1 MSDTQNESKGSTR
14 REFIQGCAGAALAA
28 KSASS
33 EVLADDGRTKPNI
46 VLVVADDHGA
56 DALGCYGNRTI
67 KTPHLDRLAGDGV
80 RFSHAFCTTASCSP
94 SRSAILT
101 GWHNHANGQ
110 YGLQHDFHHF
120 QSFDRVKSLPVLLK
134 NAGYR
139 TARVGKFHVAPEAV
153 YKFDRVLS
161 EGKAND
167 MQALGRNPVEMAEH
181 CRDFISELVDE
192 PFFLY
197 FCTDDPHRGLPFD
210 SWPGPNP
217 FGNREA
223 GYPGVR
229 RIRYAP
235 NDVEV
240 PSFLPDIPECR
251 AELAE
256 YYESVSRVD
265 QGVGRLVQILKDCGK
280 YDNTVIIY
288 ISDNGLAF
296 PGAKT
301 TLYEPG
307 MRLPCIVRTP
317 WQKKRG
323 ITSDAMISWTDLA
336 PTILDMA
343 GAKPKEG
350 AFHGRSFRSILDSA
364 SADGWDEIYGSHTF
378 HEVTMYYPM
387 RVVRG
392 RRYKLI
398 WNLASAL
405 PFPFAWDLKV
415 SSTWRAVMN
424 SGSKVFGKKSIET
437 FLHRPEFELYDLQ
450 EDPDEVNN
458 LAADKGYASILRE
471 LQEKLKVFQERT
483 MDPWIADD
491 SAHER
496 WRSAFR

>member
-1 MSDTQNESKGSTR
+1 MRSKFATR
-14 REFIQGCAGAALAA
+14 RAFISGCAGAALVA
-28 KSASS
+28 KNASPGALPGDRCGS
-33 EVLADDGRTKPNI
+33 KPNI
-46 VLVVADDHGA
+46 VLVVSDDHGA
-56 DALGCYGNRTI
+56 DAVGCYGNRTI
-67 KTPHLDRLAGDGV
+67 QTPHLDRLAADGV

-101 GWHNHANGQ
+101 GLHNHASGQ
-110 YGLQHDFHHF
+110 YGLEHDYHHF
-120 QSFDRVKSLPVLLK
+120 QSFDRVKSLPLLVK
-134 NAGYR
+134 DAGYR

-153 YKFDRVLS
+153 YRFDRVLS

-167 MQALGRNPVEMAEH
+167 MQALGRSPVEMAEH
-181 CRDFISELVDE
+181 CRELISERSDT

-217 FGNREA
+217 FGNRAE

-229 RIRYAP
+229 RVRYDP
-235 NDVEV
+235 KDVMV
-240 PSFLPDIPECR
+240 PPFLPDVPECR

-265 QGVGRLVQILKDCGK
+265 QGVGRLVEILKDCGK
-280 YDNTVIIY
+280 YQNTVIIY
-288 ISDNGLAF
+288 ISDNGMAF

-301 TLYEPG
+301 TLYESG

-323 ITSDAMISWTDLA
+323 VTNDAMISWTDIT
-336 PTILDMA
+336 PTILAMA
-343 GAKPKEG
+343 GARPRGG
-350 AFHGRSFRSILDSA
+350 AFHGRSFHSILDSES
-364 SADGWDEIYGSHTF
+364 SAGWDEVYASHTF

-398 WNLASAL
+398 WNLASPL

-415 SSTWRAVMN
+415 SSTWRAVV
-424 SGSKVFGKKSIET
+424 SKGSKLFGKRSIEN
-437 FLHRPEFELYDLQ
+437 FLRRPEFELYDLQ

-458 LAADKGYASILRE
+458 LVASPAHASLLGE
-471 LQEKLKVFQERT
+471 LQEKLKSFQERT

-496 WRSAFR
+496 WRTHFK